1 MTDQSH
7 LRPLSL
13 SLVLVGV
20 LARVLPH
27 PPNMTSVGAAS
38 LFSGAR
44 LRGWQ
49 AYLVPLITMAVSD
62 PLLGKIYG
70 FHPFSVL
77 TPLVYASFLI
87 NVWIGRRLCATESPW
102 RIGGSALAGS
112 VQFFL
117 LTNFG
122 VWLVGGGHS
131 YPHTLAGLAACYVAG
146 IPFFGWTALGDLGY
160 SAVLFGVHSTLTQRV
175 FRGERVAAQG
185 EAR

>member
-1 MTDQSH
+1 MKDQNH

-27 PPNMTSVGAAS
+27 PPNLTSVGATS

-62 PLLGKIYG
+62 PILSKIYG
-70 FHPFSVL
+70 FRPFSVL
-77 TPLVYASFLI
+77 TPLIYLSFLI
-87 NVWIGRRLCATESPW
+87 NVWIGRRLRSTESPG
-102 RIGGSALAGS
+102 RIGAAALAGS
-112 VQFFL
+112 AQFFV

-122 VWLVGGGHS
+122 VWLLGGGHF
-131 YPHTLAGLAACYVAG
+131 YPHTLAGLVACYVAAL
-146 IPFFGWTALGDLGY
+146 PFFGWTAMGDLGY
-160 SAVLFGVHSTLTQRV
+160 SAALFGSHAWLTRRV
-175 FRGERVAAQG
+175 CRDERVVADAA
-185 EAR
+185 A